1 MTQPVTPPA
10 ASDLLGLGPSEG
22 AAGVPPILTAP
33 LAPVAA
39 AASVAAAADR
49 IADPVPSRGGS
60 RFEDGLLWG
69 VRQVGAAF
77 RWVGGLVGMWFL
89 LAWTATIPIVQWVA
103 LGFLVEVTARV
114 VRGGRWRDALI
125 GSEQGWVVCRLMFG
139 VAVTW
144 LPLWVV
150 SQMRYD
156 AWLID
161 PQAAIVARWRIWE
174 HVVFGLTVV
183 HWLGVGLTGGRLR
196 HFFWPLLVPW
206 YLASGL
212 FKRVVSVSGVRA
224 LIERT
229 LGVWFPRSLAAYYR
243 AEPLSNWFVPAV
255 LWLHLRQ
262 GTLLSAAS
270 ARFWG
275 WVESLHLRHF
285 FGRGLGAFAGMI
297 LWFVGPTLW
306 LLLATRAQSEGGE
319 LVFFILGVVH
329 LFAAL
334 QYYPLVH
341 CRYCETGCWSS
352 YWQWRRAAQRYWASP
367 LRLTLAAAATL
378 VLTFPL
384 WLTRIA
390 MIPYDLWWLLSA
402 LYVLCLWPLWSI
414 WGWAW
419 HHACTRAIP
428 ASWSWG
434 LTLMPLF
441 WVLIAAQVLV
451 TVLSIYTSWQ
461 GVFNLLLHPT
471 FNVPTPFSPN
481 AAM

>member
-1 MTQPVTPPA
+1 MF
-10 ASDLLGLGPSEG
+10 G
-22 AAGVPPILTAP
+22 I
-33 LAPVAA
+33 
-39 AASVAAAADR
+39 
-49 IADPVPSRGGS
+49 
-60 RFEDGLLWG
+60 
-69 VRQVGAAF
+69 
-77 RWVGGLVGMWFL
+77 WFV
-89 LAWTATIPIVQWVA
+89 LAWTATIPIVQLVT
-103 LGFLVEVTARV
+103 LGFFVEVTARV
-114 VRGGRWRDALI
+114 ARSGRLRAGLM
-125 GSEQGWVVCRLMFG
+125 GAEQGWVVSCLMFG

-156 AWLID
+156 ASLID
-161 PQAAIVARWRIWE
+161 PQAALVARWRMWE
-174 HVVFGLTVV
+174 YAVFGLTVA

-206 YLASGL
+206 YVATGL
-212 FKRVVSVSGVRA
+212 LKRVLSTRWAKGVVQ
-224 LIERT
+224 RT
-229 LGVWFPRSLAAYYR
+229 VGVWFPRTVSAYYQ

-270 ARFWG
+270 ARFWDG
-275 WVESLHLRHF
+275 VGSLRPLYF
-285 FGRGLGAFAGMI
+285 FSWGLGAFAGLL
-297 LWFVGPTLW
+297 LWFIGPTLW
-306 LLLATRAQSEGGE
+306 LLLATRAQNEAGE
-319 LVFFILGVVH
+319 VVFFVLGVVH
-329 LFAAL
+329 LFVTL

-341 CRYCETGCWSS
+341 CRYCATGRWSS

-384 WLTRIA
+384 WLTRVA
-390 MIPYDLWWLLSA
+390 MIPYELWWLLSG
-402 LYVLCLWPLWSI
+402 LYVLCLWPLWLL

-419 HHACTRAIP
+419 YHATTRAIP
-428 ASWSWG
+428 VGSWSWG
-434 LTLMPLF
+434 LIWMPLF
-441 WVLIAAQVLV
+441 WSLIAAQVLV

-471 FNVPTPFSPN
+471 FSIPTPFSPN